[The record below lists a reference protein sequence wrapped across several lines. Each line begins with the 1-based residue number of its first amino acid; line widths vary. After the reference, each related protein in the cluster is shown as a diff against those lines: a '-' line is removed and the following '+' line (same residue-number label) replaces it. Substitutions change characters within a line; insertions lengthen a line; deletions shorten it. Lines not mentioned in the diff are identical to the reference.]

1 MFSVRSVKSLLS
13 IGSEAGSSATGTDRP
28 LDEAAPLAACA
39 RRVSLQLRRE
49 RLKVGKHSPDL
60 NKFSIFDRVA
70 SADREELLRL
80 AGEDPCARRAMGA
93 MVGMAV
99 GDATGGPLEFIP
111 VSTKGSSF
119 NMRSLTYK
127 GEFNKFKLKPG
138 QWTDDTAMGLCLA
151 DSLLVCS
158 GYDGSDVRVRF
169 WNWWYRGYNNSFKND
184 PSRSSSVGLGSNISL
199 SLKAITND
207 KPTPRFDSYSED
219 SGNGSLMRL
228 APVAIYF
235 HRSETLAMK
244 VSAESSYTTHPGPMA
259 ADACAFLA
267 LVLRRAI
274 LRSSRQ
280 GTVAQFLEECAASF
294 LDKGQGSMERDVLR
308 LLRSAEPPGSKER
321 CWNWRDAKGPYI
333 AESLAARG
341 KTYNGYKVD
350 EGYFGA
356 FSLDGLAVALFS
368 VYHTRSFG
376 EAISRC
382 VNFLGD
388 ADSTGAICGQ
398 IAGAFYGV
406 DAIDARLVQRLRP
419 WDTGEV
425 ALRGALLYGLAAQ
438 LSLEALSS
446 RAGKEPA
453 EEAKARAL
461 VATPPVSTLPSE
473 MPPSDEETELVELL
487 EAPRQFTAFSCPS
500 EPQDSEPQ
508 TPTTPKKASEAYP
521 SASANASDL
530 KAKLDE
536 LPLPSLPGTEGDD
549 EEMPFSPES
558 LTLPLG
564 LWQAPGSRLAAPAPS
579 F

>member
-1 MFSVRSVKSLLS
+1 MFGVRSVKSFLS
-13 IGSEAGSSATGTDRP
+13 IPSSSSTSAGEDRP

-49 RLKVGKHSPDL
+49 RLKVGKFSPDL

-70 SADREELLRL
+70 SADKEELLRL

-99 GDATGGPLEFIP
+99 GDATGGPLEFIA
-111 VSTKGSSF
+111 VSQKGSSF

-127 GEFNKFKLKPG
+127 GEYNKFKLKPG

-151 DSLLVCS
+151 DSLLACS
-158 GYDGSDVRVRF
+158 GYDGTDIRVRF

-184 PSRSSSVGLGSNISL
+184 PSRSSSVGLGSNIST

-235 HRSETLAMK
+235 HRNETLSMK

-259 ADACAFLA
+259 ADACSFLA
-267 LVLRRAI
+267 LILRRAI
-274 LRSSRQ
+274 LRPGRGASA
-280 GTVAQFLEECAASF
+280 AQFLDECAASF
-294 LDKGQGSMERDVLR
+294 LEIGEGSIERDVLR
-308 LLRSAEPPGSKER
+308 LVRSAEPERSKER
-321 CWNWRDAKGPYI
+321 CWNWRDSKGPYI

-341 KTYNGYKVD
+341 SHYNGYKVD
-350 EGYFGA
+350 PGYFGA
-356 FSLDGLAVALFS
+356 FSLDGLAVALHS

-376 EAISRC
+376 EALSRC

-398 IAGAFYGV
+398 VAGAFYGV
-406 DAIDARLVQRLRP
+406 DAIDSRLVQRLRL
-419 WDTGEV
+419 WDSGEV

-438 LSLEALSS
+438 LSQEALSN
-446 RAGKEPA
+446 RAAPRASTSESSAVP
-453 EEAKARAL
+453 EEAKAQAL
-461 VATPPVSTLPSE
+461 VATPPVSELPSHWPNGKA
-473 MPPSDEETELVELL
+473 PPEEEETELVEAII
-487 EAPRQFTAFSCPS
+487 ESPS
-500 EPQDSEPQ
+500 WYSNELQ
-508 TPTTPKKASEAYP
+508 AYP
-521 SASANASDL
+521 SASANASDP
-530 KAKLDE
+530 KAKSLTV
-536 LPLPSLPGTEGDD
+536 PLPRLPGIEGSP
-549 EEMPFSPES
+549 EELPFSPLSRTLHVS
-558 LTLPLG
+558 LRE
-564 LWQAPGSRLAAPAPS
+564 APGPRLSAPPPS
-579 F
+579 P